1 MNLTIDRAVS
11 ATGGRLLEGGSA
23 PRDLRI
29 SIDTRSILPGD
40 AFVALRGEHFDGHD
54 YTGEAVRRG
63 AAMLIVDN
71 PEARVAG
78 TATIVVPETH
88 EAYLALAAA
97 ARELFRGQVIGI
109 TGSTGKT
116 TTKVFLTQLLA
127 AHYGDRVLAAP
138 GNENNEIG
146 VSKLLLGTSN
156 ARHDVV
162 VVEMGARHY
171 GDVAQLVAIARPTLG
186 ILTNVG
192 EAHLEIMG
200 SRERLE
206 ETKWALFAQGARA
219 VLNAADPA
227 SLRRAGSLAQE
238 PHWFAAGRNEFERT
252 PNSAQRVTALID
264 RTRLLEST
272 GGETVAYEVD
282 VRVPGEHNR
291 ANLAAAIAAALELE
305 VRLEELLPLIPSI
318 ELPEGRYHAIEAGD
332 GLRLIYDAYN
342 ASATGMIAA
351 LDAFAEEAAA
361 RRIAV
366 LGSMAELGEESERL
380 HELVGAHAAA
390 RVDVLLAGG
399 DFAGALARGAQRGGL
414 AASAIVHVENNA
426 EAARW
431 LREHAHRD
439 DVVLLKGSRRYRLEE
454 IPELLGR
461 PKREPGGA

>member
-1 MNLTIDRAVS
+1 MRLTIDRAVR
-11 ATGGRLLEGGSA
+11 ATGGRLLESTGAPLDLCISA
-23 PRDLRI
+23 
-29 SIDTRSILPGD
+29 DTRSIRPGD
-40 AFVALRGEHFDGHD
+40 AFVALRGERFDGHV
-54 YTGEAVRRG
+54 YIGEAVRRG

-78 TATIVVPETH
+78 TPTLLVGRTH
-88 EAYLALAAA
+88 DAYLALAAA
-97 ARELFRGQVIGI
+97 ARELFRGQVVGI

-116 TTKVFLTQLLA
+116 TTKRFLTQLLA
-127 AHYGDRVLAAP
+127 ARYGERVLAAP

-146 VSKLLLGTSN
+146 VSKLLLGASN
-156 ARHDVV
+156 ERHDVV

-171 GDVAQLVAIARPTLG
+171 GDIAQLVAIARPTVG

-206 ETKWALFAQGARA
+206 ETKWALFARGTRA
-219 VLNAADPA
+219 VLNAADDA
-227 SLRRAGSLAQE
+227 SRRRAGSLAHA
-238 PHWFAAGRNEFERT
+238 PHWFTAASDELERT
-252 PNSAQRVTALID
+252 LESGRRITALID
-264 RTRLLEST
+264 RSRLLEST
-272 GGETVAYEVD
+272 GGKTVVYEVD

-291 ANLAAAIAAALELE
+291 ANLAGAVAGALELE
-305 VRLEELLPLIPSI
+305 VPLDELLPVIPSI

-351 LDAFAEEAAA
+351 LDAFAEETAA

-399 DFAGALARGAQRGGL
+399 DFAAALTRGAQRGGL
-414 AASAIVHVENNA
+414 AASAIVHVEDNA
-426 EAARW
+426 EAADW
-431 LREHAHRD
+431 LREHAQPD

-461 PKREPGGA
+461 TKREPRGA